1 MIGITKAQPML
12 CLGLPAGC
20 EQDTKLRI
28 WTRAVSLNTSTLA
41 QAKQI
46 IANARAIAKE
56 GGRDLESL
64 EFIPCLVPFLGKTE
78 DEAKQNVQTLSLGI
92 SMAQFLL
99 DEAIDLTG
107 HAQAAAIQSVF
118 KALSALEE
126 RLAGAKWTPRRLAI
140 KSMLMEFRMTTGGTF
155 RENPLAT
162 KHLRDDHYGRSFKW
176 PNEGPSQKEEALK
189 QRETSAMVP
198 IPATKESK
206 AEPVKHAPVRPM
218 AAPRAQATYE
228 VR

>member
-1 MIGITKAQPML
+1 
-12 CLGLPAGC
+12 
-20 EQDTKLRI
+20 
-28 WTRAVSLNTSTLA
+28 
-41 QAKQI
+41 
-46 IANARAIAKE
+46 
-56 GGRDLESL
+56 
-64 EFIPCLVPFLGKTE
+64 
-78 DEAKQNVQTLSLGI
+78 
-92 SMAQFLL
+92 MAQFLL

-140 KSMLMEFRMTTGGTF
+140 KVALRGPPMCLRSGVVSSERAAMVSMLAVSRTQEAGSMWWTFWCRSCSGEASTGISPCQWYALESMLMEFRMTTGGTF